1 MSGSLIIAGIG
12 ILFAGLGL
20 GMLLAARRQR
30 TQAMATEAWP
40 TVGGTITAS
49 RLDRQSRT
57 QTRQG
62 RRTTHTTYTPVVD
75 YTFDVGG
82 KLLRG
87 SKIFPGSTMSFDLG
101 TAQDIVN
108 RYQAGAPVTVHYNPA
123 DPTQAVL
130 ETSSRSA
137 NILMILGGVFLG
149 IGVVMLLVVAAM
161 ALFK

>member
-1 MSGSLIIAGIG
+1 MNGNLIIAGIG

-20 GMLLAARRQR
+20 GMFLTARRQR
-30 TQAMATEAWP
+30 TQAAATEAWP

-82 KLLRG
+82 RVLQG
-87 SKIFPGSTMSFDLG
+87 SKIYPGSTMSFDLG

-108 RYQAGAPVTVHYNPA
+108 RYQAGAAVTVHYDPA
-123 DPTQAVL
+123 DPTRAVL

-137 NILMILGGVFLG
+137 SIIMIMGGVFIG
-149 IGVVMLLVVAAM
+149 IGVVMLLAVAAM
-161 ALFK
+161 ALFM

>member
-1 MSGSLIIAGIG
+1 MSGNLIVAGIG

-30 TQAMATEAWP
+30 AQAAAAAAWP
-40 TVGGTITAS
+40 TVAGTITAS
-49 RLDRQSRT
+49 RLDRQTRT

-62 RRTTHTTYTPVVD
+62 RRSTHTTYTPVVD
-75 YTFDVGG
+75 YTFEAGG
-82 KLLRG
+82 KPLRG

-130 ETSSRSA
+130 ETTSRSA
-137 NILMILGGVFLG
+137 NILMILGGVFMG
-149 IGVVMLLVVAAM
+149 IGVVMLLAVAGL
-161 ALFK
+161 ALFM

>member
-1 MSGSLIIAGIG
+1 MSGNLIIAGIG
-12 ILFAGLGL
+12 ILIAGVGLGL
-20 GMLLAARRQR
+20 LLAGRRQR
-30 TQAMATEAWP
+30 TQALATEAWP

-62 RRTTHTTYTPVVD
+62 RRTARTTYTPVVD

-82 KLLRG
+82 KPLRG
-87 SKIFPGSTMSFDLG
+87 NKIFPGSTMSFDLG

-137 NILMILGGVFLG
+137 NMLMIMGGVFIG
-149 IGVVMLLVVAAM
+149 IGVVMLLAVAAM
-161 ALFK
+161 ALFM